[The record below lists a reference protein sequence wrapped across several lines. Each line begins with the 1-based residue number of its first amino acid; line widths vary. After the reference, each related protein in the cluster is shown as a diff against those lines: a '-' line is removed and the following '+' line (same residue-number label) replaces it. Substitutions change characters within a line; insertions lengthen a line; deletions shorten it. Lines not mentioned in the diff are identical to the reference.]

1 MEKIILKDKTELK
14 IMGGAGL
21 NEITAVVGDWTALG
35 GVADVL
41 TTAGNLDDVQFTTDE
56 TVTGKYVDMILESP
70 LFSAVDVVGD
80 EIRATFAIREK
91 TDVEKRLDAVESG
104 QGVQDRAIMEMKEML
119 VEREL
124 KH

>member
-1 MEKIILKDKTELK
+1 MDKMILKDKMEIE
-14 IMGGAGL
+14 IMDGAGL
-21 NEITAVVGDWTALG
+21 NEITAVVGDWVALG
-35 GVADVL
+35 SVADAL

-104 QGVQDRAIMEMKEML
+104 QSIQSIQDGAIMELAGVMGGN
-119 VEREL
+119 
-124 KH
+124 

>member
-14 IMGGAGL
+14 IMDGAGL
-21 NEITAVVGDWTALG
+21 NEITAVVGDWVALG

-104 QGVQDRAIMEMKEML
+104 QNIQDGAIMELAGMMGGN
-119 VEREL
+119 
-124 KH
+124 

>member
-1 MEKIILKDKTELK
+1 MEKMILKDKTELK
-14 IMGGAGL
+14 IMNGASL
-21 NEITAVVGDWTALG
+21 NEITAEVNDWAALG
-35 GVADVL
+35 GVADAL
-41 TTAGNLDDVQFTTDE
+41 IKDGNLDDVQFTTDE

-104 QGVQDRAIMEMKEML
+104 QSIQDGAIMELAGVMGGN
-119 VEREL
+119 
-124 KH
+124 

>member
-1 MEKIILKDKTELK
+1 MDKMILKDKMEIE
-14 IMGGAGL
+14 IMDGAGL
-21 NEITAVVGDWTALG
+21 NEITAVVGDWVALG
-35 GVADVL
+35 SVADAL

-104 QGVQDRAIMEMKEML
+104 QSIQDGAIMELAGMMGGN
-119 VEREL
+119 
-124 KH
+124 

>member
-14 IMGGAGL
+14 IMDGAGL
-21 NEITAVVGDWTALG
+21 NEITAVVSDWAALG

-124 KH
+124 EH